1 LTCPL
6 SYWQDTDVARIRIS
20 TRGRV
25 VVPKAIRDKRRW
37 KAGMRLTVEER
48 PDGVLLKP
56 VTKHKVRTTKRAS
69 KSDWPLAP

>member
-1 LTCPL
+1 MTCPV
-6 SYWQDTDVARIRIS
+6 SYWQDADVARIRIS

-48 PDGVLLKP
+48 PDGVLLKQ
-56 VTKHKVRTTKRAS
+56 VTKRKVRTTKRAG
-69 KSDWPLAP
+69 KSN